1 MPKKKSTPGLPAIT
15 RLPSGSYRAL
25 VYTHTDSSG
34 KKRYESFTNPD
45 YNALVM
51 ELMLFKAEQKR
62 NKKKKKEALTLGAAF
77 DRYIESKSA
86 VLSPSTIKS
95 YRAIRRNNL
104 TELYPLNVEEI
115 TQEQV
120 QIAINK
126 EAMTRT
132 PKTVANIHGILAAV
146 LQVFRPDFVLHTT
159 LPQKKRAEI
168 QIPTEEE
175 VQHLLRVTR
184 GTEMEVPIILG
195 ALCGMRRSEICAL
208 TWDDIDFEKSRIHIR
223 KALVLS
229 EDLEL
234 VEKGTKTTAGT
245 RSIRLFP
252 PVAVALLDAKAAQES
267 RKEDNESDD
276 SKEGDNGSEYITIK
290 PDLISHRFEKL
301 LKREGIRHYRF
312 HDLRHYTVSVML
324 SLNVPKNYIANFV
337 GHSSERMI
345 DQVYGHIMANKKTSV
360 EDVLQTYYNSIF
372 QHEILH
378 E

>member
-1 MPKKKSTPGLPAIT
+1 MPKKKSTPSLPAIKQ
-15 RLPSGSYRAL
+15 LPSGSYRAQ
-25 VYTHTDSSG
+25 VYTHTDAAG
-34 KKRYESFTNPD
+34 KRHFESFTSPN

-51 ELMLFKAEQKR
+51 ELANFKSEQKR
-62 NKKKKKEALTLGAAF
+62 NKIKKKEALTLGTAF

-104 TELYPLNVEEI
+104 TGLYPLNIYDI

-159 LPQKKRAEI
+159 LPQKKKAEI

-184 GTEMEVPIILG
+184 GTDMEVPIILG

-208 TWDDIDFEKSRIHIR
+208 TWDDIDFAESKIHIR

-234 VEKGTKTTAGT
+234 VEKGTKTTAGN

-252 PVAVALLDAKAAQES
+252 PVAAALLAAKSTQETNENRDAN
-267 RKEDNESDD
+267 D
-276 SKEGDNGSEYITIK
+276 GYITVK
-290 PDLISHRFEKL
+290 PDIISHRFEKL

-360 EDVLQTYYNSIF
+360 EDVLQTYYNTIF
-372 QHEILH
+372 QREIQH
-378 E
+378 AEK

>member
-1 MPKKKSTPGLPAIT
+1 MPKKKSTPGLPTIKQ
-15 RLPSGSYRAL
+15 LPSGSWRAQ
-25 VYTHTDSSG
+25 VYTHTDAAG
-34 KKRYESFTNPD
+34 KRHFESFTNPD

-51 ELMLFKAEQKR
+51 ELVQFKADQKR
-62 NKKKKKEALTLGAAF
+62 NKFKKKEALTLGAAF

-95 YRAIRRNNL
+95 YRSIRRNNL
-104 TELYPLNVEEI
+104 TDLYPLRIEDV

-132 PKTVANIHGILAAV
+132 PKTVANIHGMLAAV

-159 LPQKKRAEI
+159 LPQKKKSEI

-175 VQHLLRVTR
+175 VQQILRAVR

-208 TWDDIDFEKSRIHIR
+208 TWDDIDFEKNKIHIR

-234 VEKGTKTTAGT
+234 IEKGTKTTAGT

-252 PVAVALLDAKAAQES
+252 PVAAALQAAKAAQEG
-267 RKEDNESDD
+267 NENS
-276 SKEGDNGSEYITIK
+276 EGNDGYITVK
-290 PDLISHRFEKL
+290 PDIISHRFEKL
-301 LKREGIRHYRF
+301 LKREGIQHYRF

-324 SLNVPKNYIANFV
+324 SLNIPKNYIANFV

-372 QHEILH
+372 QHESLH

>member
-1 MPKKKSTPGLPAIT
+1 MPKKKSTPSLPAIKQ
-15 RLPSGSYRAL
+15 LPSGSYNAL
-25 VYTHTDSSG
+25 VYTHTDAMG
-34 KKRYESFTNPD
+34 KRHFESFTNPD

-51 ELMLFKAEQKR
+51 ELAQFKAHLKR
-62 NKKKKKEALTLGAAF
+62 SKPKKKEPLTLGAAF

-104 TELYPLNVEEI
+104 TDLYPLNIEDV
-115 TQEQV
+115 TQELV

-126 EAMTRT
+126 EALTRT

-146 LQVFRPDFVLHTT
+146 LQVFRPDLVLHTT
-159 LPQKKRAEI
+159 LPQKKKTEI

-175 VQHLLRVTR
+175 VQQILSATR

-208 TWDDIDFEKSRIHIR
+208 TWDDIDFEKHKIHIR

-252 PVAVALLDAKAAQES
+252 PVAAALLAAKAAQET
-267 RKEDNESDD
+267 NEN
-276 SKEGDNGSEYITIK
+276 GDANDGYITVK
-290 PDLISHRFEKL
+290 PDIISHRFEKI

-324 SLNVPKNYIANFV
+324 SLNIPKNYIANFV

-345 DQVYGHIMANKKTSV
+345 DQVYGHIMASKKNSS
-360 EDVLQTYYNSIF
+360 EKILENYYENLFSK
-372 QHEILH
+372 
-378 E
+378 